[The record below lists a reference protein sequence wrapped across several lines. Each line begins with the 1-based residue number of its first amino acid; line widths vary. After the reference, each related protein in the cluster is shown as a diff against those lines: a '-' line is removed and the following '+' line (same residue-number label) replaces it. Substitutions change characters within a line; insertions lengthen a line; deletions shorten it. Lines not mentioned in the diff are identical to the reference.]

1 MFLENIPGFPPGPQ
15 GSHGDTPQKNLFKWI
30 KKTLLYD
37 QENLFNQTHIFRCFF
52 VLFLFFDV
60 KLIANKRGAPEAP
73 PIHYPIN
80 FTSKK

>member
-1 MFLENIPGFPPGPQ
+1 M
-15 GSHGDTPQKNLFKWI
+15 I
-30 KKTLLYD
+30 KKTFLIK
-37 QENLFNQTHIFRCFF
+37 HIF
-52 VLFLFFDV
+52 LGAFLFCFYLFDV